1 MLIVTGHNFFGINSD
16 REIDLPN
23 ITSLRVVNVGTV
35 SFEICGQT
43 IMPSGSYVMQSD
55 GTVTDFKQ
63 QIQFSASSGAKA
75 IIEYK
80 QQKQQKQQQC
90 SN

>member
-1 MLIVTGHNFFGINSD
+1 MLIVTGHNFVGINSD

-23 ITSLRVVNVGTV
+23 ITALRVVNVGTV
-35 SFEICGQT
+35 PFEICGQI
-43 IMPSGSYVMQSD
+43 IMPSGSYEMQSD

-63 QIQFSASSGAKA
+63 HIQFSASSGAKA

-80 QQKQQKQQQC
+80 QQKQQQC